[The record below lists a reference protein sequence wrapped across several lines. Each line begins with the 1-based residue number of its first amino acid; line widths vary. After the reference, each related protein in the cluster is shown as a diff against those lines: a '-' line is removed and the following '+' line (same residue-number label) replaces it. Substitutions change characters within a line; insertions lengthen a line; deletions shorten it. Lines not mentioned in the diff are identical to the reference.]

1 MFAKAIRKERG
12 NLSINMFARSIGT
25 APESVEAWE
34 SGRLPKTQSFNRLV
48 RELGWNDKKASKM
61 ADWIEEERE
70 QQKINAKHDRTKAYA
85 FNKISDI
92 VLNGSGSL
100 SDIDLI
106 VNETLEVII
115 EV

>member
-1 MFAKAIRKERG
+1 MFAKSVRNERG
-12 NLSINMFARSIGT
+12 NLSISMFARSIGT
-25 APESVEAWE
+25 SPESVEAWE
-34 SGRLPKTQSFNRLV
+34 NGRLPKTQSFNRLV
-48 RELGWNDKKASKM
+48 KQLRWNDKKASEI

-85 FNKISDI
+85 FDQISNI

-106 VNETLEVII
+106 VNETLEVI
-115 EV
+115 EE